1 MALTSAQ
8 LTTLK
13 ADILANSDLNSQPN
27 NSDGNFAIANL
38 YNLNA
43 SPAFTVWKTLVSI
56 NAVGSAFNA
65 TELAALTTG
74 NQSRLQTI
82 AQYLVAGVNPSRA
95 DTRAFFD
102 DIFSGAGGVNTRAN
116 LLALW
121 KRLAKRG
128 EKLFA
133 TGTGSDASPATLVF
147 EGNITP
153 TDVQQ
158 ARDLP

>member
-1 MALTSAQ
+1 MALTPAQ

-13 ADILANSDLNSQPN
+13 ADIAANSDLNSQPN
-27 NSDGNFAIANL
+27 NSDGNLAIANL

-43 SPAFTVWKTLVSI
+43 SPNFTVWKTNVPIGSI
-56 NAVGSAFNA
+56 GASFNA
-65 TELAALTTG
+65 AELAGLSTLNNT
-74 NQSRLQTI
+74 RLQSL
-82 AQYLVAGVNPSRA
+82 AMYLAAGVNASRA

-102 DIFSGAGGVNTRAN
+102 DIFSGAGGVNTRAA
-116 LLALW
+116 LLILW

-133 TGTGSDASPATLVF
+133 TGTGSDASPATLVH

-153 TDVQQ
+153 TDVQM